1 MYANINTRYLY
12 FTKDNYSSEK
22 ELKEDMINT
31 IFTLFKNG
39 YEVVVKDEGVGYPV
53 YFVDEDENIGGE
65 VIAVIDPEIEHIE
78 TYNNNNNEVIAV
90 ED

>member
-1 MYANINTRYLY
+1 MHTNINTRYLY

-39 YEVVVKDEGVGYPV
+39 YEVVVKDEGIGYPV

-65 VIAVIDPEIEHIE
+65 VIAIIDPETEHIE
-78 TYNNNNNEVIAV
+78 TYNDDGEVVV
-90 ED
+90 EN

>member
-39 YEVVVKDEGVGYPV
+39 YEVVIKDEGIGYPV

-65 VIAVIDPEIEHIE
+65 VIAVIDPETEHIE
-78 TYNNNNNEVIAV
+78 TYNNDEVIAV

>member
-39 YEVVVKDEGVGYPV
+39 YEVVVKDEGIGYPV
-53 YFVDEDENIGGE
+53 YFTDEDENIGGE
-65 VIAVIDPEIEHIE
+65 VIAIIDPETEYIE
-78 TYNNNNNEVIAV
+78 TYDNDKVVAV

>member
-1 MYANINTRYLY
+1 MHTNINTRYLY

-39 YEVVVKDEGVGYPV
+39 YEVVVKDEGIGYPV

-65 VIAVIDPEIEHIE
+65 VIAIIDPETEHIE
-78 TYNNNNNEVIAV
+78 TYNDDGEVVI
-90 ED
+90 EN

>member
-1 MYANINTRYLY
+1 MHTNINPNYLY

-39 YEVVVKDEGVGYPV
+39 YEVVVKDKGVGYQV
-53 YFVDEDENIGGE
+53 YFVYEDENIGGE
-65 VIAVIDPEIEHIE
+65 VIAIIDPETEYIG
-78 TYNNNNNEVIAV
+78 TYNNAEV

>member
-1 MYANINTRYLY
+1 MHTNINPNYLY

-39 YEVVVKDEGVGYPV
+39 YEVVVKDEGIGYPV

-65 VIAVIDPEIEHIE
+65 VIAIIDSDTQYIENFDSKKVTE
-78 TYNNNNNEVIAV
+78 TT

>member
-1 MYANINTRYLY
+1 MHTSINPNYLY

-31 IFTLFKNG
+31 IFTLFKNW

-53 YFVDEDENIGGE
+53 YFVYEDKNIGGE
-65 VIAVIDPEIEHIE
+65 VIAIIDPETEHIE
-78 TYNNNNNEVIAV
+78 TYNDDGEVVV
-90 ED
+90 EN

>member
-1 MYANINTRYLY
+1 MYTTVNPRYLY
-12 FTKDNYSSEK
+12 FAKDNYSSEK

-39 YEVVVKDEGVGYPV
+39 YEVIVKDEGVGYPV
-53 YFVDEDENIGGE
+53 YFVDEDESLGGE
-65 VIAVIDPEIEHIE
+65 VIAVIDSETQYIEN
-78 TYNNNNNEVIAV
+78 YDSNEVEAT

>member
-1 MYANINTRYLY
+1 MHTDINTRYLY

-65 VIAVIDPEIEHIE
+65 VIAIIDSDTQYIENFDSKKVTE
-78 TYNNNNNEVIAV
+78 TT

>member
-1 MYANINTRYLY
+1 MFTNINPRYLY

-31 IFTLFKNG
+31 IFTLSKNG
-39 YEVVVKDEGVGYPV
+39 YEVIVKDEGIGYPV

-65 VIAVIDPEIEHIE
+65 VIAVIDPDIEYIE
-78 TYNNNNNEVIAV
+78 TYNNDEV

>member
-1 MYANINTRYLY
+1 MHANINTRYLY

-39 YEVVVKDEGVGYPV
+39 YEVVVKDEGIGYPV

-65 VIAVIDPEIEHIE
+65 VIAVIDPDTEYIG
-78 TYNNNNNEVIAV
+78 TYNDEVEEVI

>member
-1 MYANINTRYLY
+1 MYANINTRYVY

-39 YEVVVKDEGVGYPV
+39 YEVVVKDEGIGYPV

-65 VIAVIDPEIEHIE
+65 VIAIIDSDTQYIENFDSKKVTE
-78 TYNNNNNEVIAV
+78 TT

>member
-1 MYANINTRYLY
+1 MHTNINSNYLY

-39 YEVVVKDEGVGYPV
+39 YEVVVKDEGIGYPV

-65 VIAVIDPEIEHIE
+65 VIAIIDSDTQYIENFDSKKVTE
-78 TYNNNNNEVIAV
+78 TT

>member
-39 YEVVVKDEGVGYPV
+39 YEVVVKDEGIGYPV
-53 YFVDEDENIGGE
+53 YFIDEDENIGGE
-65 VIAVIDPEIEHIE
+65 VIAIIDPEIEHIE
-78 TYNNNNNEVIAV
+78 TYNDDGDVVV

>member
-1 MYANINTRYLY
+1 MYTNINTHYLY

-65 VIAVIDPEIEHIE
+65 VIAIIDSDTQYIENFDSKKVTE
-78 TYNNNNNEVIAV
+78 TT

>member
-1 MYANINTRYLY
+1 MHTNINTRYLY

-65 VIAVIDPEIEHIE
+65 VIAVIDPETEHIE
-78 TYNNNNNEVIAV
+78 TYNDDGDVVV

>member
-1 MYANINTRYLY
+1 MHTNINPNYLY

-22 ELKEDMINT
+22 ELKKDMINT

-39 YEVVVKDEGVGYPV
+39 YEVVVKDKGVGYPV
-53 YFVDEDENIGGE
+53 YFVYEDENIGGE
-65 VIAVIDPEIEHIE
+65 VIAIIDPETEYIG
-78 TYNNNNNEVIAV
+78 TYNNAEV

>member
-1 MYANINTRYLY
+1 MHTNINPSYLY

-53 YFVDEDENIGGE
+53 YFVYEDKNIGGE
-65 VIAVIDPEIEHIE
+65 VIAIIDPETERIE
-78 TYNNNNNEVIAV
+78 TYNDDGEVVV
-90 ED
+90 EN

>member
-39 YEVVVKDEGVGYPV
+39 YEVIVKDEGIGYPV

-65 VIAVIDPEIEHIE
+65 VIAIIDSDTQYIENFDSKKVTE
-78 TYNNNNNEVIAV
+78 TT

>member
-1 MYANINTRYLY
+1 MYANIKPHYLY
-12 FTKDNYSSEK
+12 FAKDNYSSEK

-53 YFVDEDENIGGE
+53 YFVDNDEHM
-65 VIAVIDPEIEHIE
+65 IAVIDPETQHIE
-78 TYNNNNNEVIAV
+78 TYDNDEPIAV

>member
-39 YEVVVKDEGVGYPV
+39 YEVVVKDEGIGYPV

-65 VIAVIDPEIEHIE
+65 VIAIIDPEIEHIE
-78 TYNNNNNEVIAV
+78 TYNDDGEVVV

>member
-1 MYANINTRYLY
+1 MHTSINPNYLY

-39 YEVVVKDEGVGYPV
+39 YEVVVKDEGIGYPV

-65 VIAVIDPEIEHIE
+65 VIAIIDSDTQYIENFDSKKVTE
-78 TYNNNNNEVIAV
+78 TT

>member
-39 YEVVVKDEGVGYPV
+39 YEVVVKDEGIGYPV
-53 YFVDEDENIGGE
+53 YFIDEDSNIDGE
-65 VIAVIDPEIEHIE
+65 EIAIIDSETQYIE
-78 TYNNNNNEVIAV
+78 TYDNDEPIAI

>member
-39 YEVVVKDEGVGYPV
+39 YEVVVKDEGIGYPV

-65 VIAVIDPEIEHIE
+65 VIAIIDPETEHIE
-78 TYNNNNNEVIAV
+78 TYNDDGEVVI
-90 ED
+90 EN

>member
-1 MYANINTRYLY
+1 MHANINTRYLY

-39 YEVVVKDEGVGYPV
+39 YEVVVKDEGIGYPV
-53 YFVDEDENIGGE
+53 YFIDEDENIGGE
-65 VIAVIDPEIEHIE
+65 VIAIIDPEIEHIE
-78 TYNNNNNEVIAV
+78 TYNDDGEVVI

>member
-1 MYANINTRYLY
+1 MYTSINPRYLY

-22 ELKEDMINT
+22 ELKEDIINT

-39 YEVVVKDEGVGYPV
+39 YEVVVKDEGIGYPV
-53 YFVDEDENIGGE
+53 YFIDEDENIGGE
-65 VIAVIDPEIEHIE
+65 VIAIIDPETEHIE
-78 TYNNNNNEVIAV
+78 TDNNNAVIAV

>member
-1 MYANINTRYLY
+1 MYTNINTRYLY

-39 YEVVVKDEGVGYPV
+39 YEVVVKDEGIGYPV
-53 YFVDEDENIGGE
+53 YFIDEDSNIAGE
-65 VIAVIDPEIEHIE
+65 EIAIIDSE
-78 TYNNNNNEVIAV
+78 TEYIGNYNNDEV

>member
-1 MYANINTRYLY
+1 MHTNINTRYLY

-65 VIAVIDPEIEHIE
+65 VIAIIDSDTQYIENFDSKKVTE
-78 TYNNNNNEVIAV
+78 TT

>member
-39 YEVVVKDEGVGYPV
+39 YEVVVKDEGIGYPV
-53 YFVDEDENIGGE
+53 YFIDEDENIGGE
-65 VIAVIDPEIEHIE
+65 VIAIIDSDNQYIENFDSKKVTE
-78 TYNNNNNEVIAV
+78 TT

>member
-1 MYANINTRYLY
+1 MYTNINTRYLY

-39 YEVVVKDEGVGYPV
+39 YEVVVKDEGVGYSV
-53 YFVDEDENIGGE
+53 YFVDEDENISGE
-65 VIAVIDPEIEHIE
+65 VIAIIDSETEHIE
-78 TYNNNNNEVIAV
+78 TYDNDEVIAV